1 MTVTS
6 PNASMT
12 VEVTGAIAFVAF
24 NRPETLNALDE
35 DLAYALGQITG
46 AISEDNSIRCVVL
59 SGAGDHFMAGGD
71 VKGFKA
77 LLDENPDEAA
87 IRAHFDEMLTIVHGF
102 IADFRQMPKPVLGSV
117 QGAVAGAGFSL
128 MLACDM
134 VLAADDSFYTLAYC
148 HLGTAPDAGST
159 FALPRTVGLKKASE
173 IALLGDRF
181 DAAEAFR
188 CGLVNRLVPA
198 SELQAE
204 TDKLAKRLAEG
215 PVRAYAETKALL
227 NGSLTRSL
235 EEQLAAETAAFAN
248 CTVTEDFKEG
258 VTAFVEK
265 RPPRFTGS

>member
-1 MTVTS
+1 MVSS
-6 PNASMT
+6 PNDT
-12 VEVTGAIAFVAF
+12 VVTETSDAICRITL
-24 NRPETLNALDE
+24 NRPGSLNAINPDM
-35 DLAYALGQITG
+35 ARALKQV
-46 AISEDNSIRCVVL
+46 AAEIRGDDAVRVVVIQ
-59 SGAGDHFMAGGD
+59 GAGDHFMAGGD

-248 CTVTEDFKEG
+248 CAVTEDFKEG